1 MDSATVSAL
10 AALSGAVI
18 GGVTSFGTSWLSQQ
32 TQAKVQARA
41 HKLSQREELYKHFI
55 EKASKAYADS
65 LVRQTANLGEVTEL
79 VDLFAF
85 VSMMR
90 VISSYSW
97 SDPSHKWMRS
107 GLQVAAT
114 SSTHLRSF
122 LLRIWPAASD
132 TGDSCSS
139 ILAMKCLSPN
149 ADKDHFYHTNLMS
162 FIRIRNSNSIN
173 CTSSG

>member
-10 AALSGAVI
+10 AALSGAAI

-65 LVRQTANLGEVTEL
+65 LARQAANVGEITQL
-79 VDLFAF
+79 VDLYAL

-90 VISSYSW
+90 VISSTPIVESAN
-97 SDPSHKWMRS
+97 HVVR
-107 GLQVAAT
+107 LIA
-114 SSTHLRSF
+114 
-122 LLRIWPAASD
+122 
-132 TGDSCSS
+132 DSY
-139 ILAMKCLSPN
+139 LSPN
-149 ADKDHFYHTNLMS
+149 KTLGELHQMVDSDSIALDH
-162 FIRIRNSNSIN
+162 
-173 CTSSG
+173 

>member
-1 MDSATVSAL
+1 MDSATISAL

-65 LVRQTANLGEVTEL
+65 LARQAANVGEITEL
-79 VDLFAF
+79 VDLYAL

-90 VISSYSW
+90 VISSTPIVESAN
-97 SDPSHKWMRS
+97 HVVR
-107 GLQVAAT
+107 LIA
-114 SSTHLRSF
+114 
-122 LLRIWPAASD
+122 
-132 TGDSCSS
+132 DSYV
-139 ILAMKCLSPN
+139 SPN
-149 ADKDHFYHTNLMS
+149 KTLIELHQMVDSDSVDALRAFSEACRAELQKFKL
-162 FIRIRNSNSIN
+162 I
-173 CTSSG
+173 